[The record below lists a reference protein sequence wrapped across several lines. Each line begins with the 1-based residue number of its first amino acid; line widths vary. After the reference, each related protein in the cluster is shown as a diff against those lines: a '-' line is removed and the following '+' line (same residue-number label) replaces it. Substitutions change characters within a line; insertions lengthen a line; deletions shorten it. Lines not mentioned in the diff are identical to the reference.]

1 MQRFIEQE
9 RQTGAKPFMVVWDLS
24 AMNMV
29 RMRSKGAT
37 AALLAM
43 PARPPASSLSA
54 PLRLLPRACACSGC
68 SHTERKVTQE
78 AWELC
83 M

>member
-1 MQRFIEQE
+1 
-9 RQTGAKPFMVVWDLS
+9 MVVWDLS

-29 RMRSKGAT
+29 RIRSKGAT

-54 PLRLLPRACACSGC
+54 P
-68 SHTERKVTQE
+68 ED
-78 AWELC
+78 
-83 M
+83 